1 MMNNAGIEPPAKL
14 QQDVRHFGV
23 DGEDGVAEEEQL
35 VFMMIF
41 SSLQEK

>member
-14 QQDVRHFGV
+14 QQDVRHF
-23 DGEDGVAEEEQL
+23 GEDGVAEEEQL